1 MGVFL
6 SKTRIEHLV
15 LSFLAD
21 VGCFEVLFQPVLIL
35 NSIDFDYFCI
45 FSLFSSSI
53 WTIKMLFRI
62 KIEKKTYFC
71 LDNNSNTFWVASVEL
86 KSIGSLVFIVIAGS
100 LTLVRIF
107 EIGSPSLNFFK
118 CKN

>member
-62 KIEKKTYFC
+62 KIDKKKK
-71 LDNNSNTFWVASVEL
+71 L
-86 KSIGSLVFIVIAGS
+86 
-100 LTLVRIF
+100 IF
-107 EIGSPSLNFFK
+107 ENEENAVDTTKILLAEILLSIFFD
-118 CKN
+118 